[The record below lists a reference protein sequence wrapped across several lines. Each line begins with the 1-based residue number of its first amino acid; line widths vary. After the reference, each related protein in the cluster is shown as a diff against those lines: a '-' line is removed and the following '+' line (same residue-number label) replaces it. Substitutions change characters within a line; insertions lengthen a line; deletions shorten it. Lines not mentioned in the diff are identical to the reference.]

1 MIYVNNV
8 ISIYLDIYFCSG
20 IYSETLQT
28 YVVMGKNNIPA
39 RLCRIYLYVY
49 VVIYNISDMHT
60 GMCSL
65 MWSQPRKALRNVRF
79 AVKCRQAAVMRQVSM
94 AV

>member
-49 VVIYNISDMHT
+49 VVIYNISDI
-60 GMCSL
+60 
-65 MWSQPRKALRNVRF
+65 QPRKALRNVRF